1 MISSTPTIQ
10 YSNLPVLGTPW
21 FLGTVDD
28 FPSIP
33 LSPAL
38 KYTLSMCIQVMALV
52 PLSYVAGGE
61 DMII

>member
-1 MISSTPTIQ
+1 M

-61 DMII
+61 EMII